1 MKGEE
6 AEESWG
12 RGRDGGRGL
21 PGAVGWISADG
32 DRGTEKRKRDGG
44 H

>member
-6 AEESWG
+6 AAEESCG
-12 RGRDGGRGL
+12 RGERWGL
-21 PGAVGWISADG
+21 PGAEGWISADG
-32 DRGTEKRKRDGG
+32 DRGTEKRKREGG